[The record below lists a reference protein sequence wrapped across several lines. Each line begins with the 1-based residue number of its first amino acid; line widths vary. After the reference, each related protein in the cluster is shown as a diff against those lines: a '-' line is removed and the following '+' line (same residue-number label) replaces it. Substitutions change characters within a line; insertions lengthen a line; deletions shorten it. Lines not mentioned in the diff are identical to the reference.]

1 MLRKPSSSLVQGSRF
16 SPAATALSAKQHPQ
30 QHFGHLPKHR
40 RAAPLQAAEKPEKLP
55 AGVASDAAQQQQHA
69 AAPQQQQQPAT
80 PQLLQLQSH
89 RQQQQRQR
97 DAASGELAAAQPALQ
112 QQVSQLDATRARYEV
127 PWDIWEFIQVTA
139 AVWVINMAIPFA
151 VLSSAAHVQGF
162 ELSTIPTAEKELLNL
177 LCQVLQLGS
186 TAFIINSSTSKHQPL
201 PKPWFMTEFATI
213 PLFQALATAIA
224 AVGSGVLLAGFMT
237 GHVDGEEEWRHL
249 AGLHQDDVGTLA
261 LVLGALLLAPATE
274 ELYFRGYVLPSLTKW
289 THPGLAVLLTG
300 LLFASAHPADSFL
313 PEALLGCILSGSLLA
328 ADGNLLVPL
337 LAHSMYNAV
346 VLGTEFLL

>member
-1 MLRKPSSSLVQGSRF
+1 M
-16 SPAATALSAKQHPQ
+16 
-30 QHFGHLPKHR
+30 
-40 RAAPLQAAEKPEKLP
+40 
-55 AGVASDAAQQQQHA
+55 
-69 AAPQQQQQPAT
+69 
-80 PQLLQLQSH
+80 
-89 RQQQQRQR
+89 
-97 DAASGELAAAQPALQ
+97 
-112 QQVSQLDATRARYEV
+112 
-127 PWDIWEFIQVTA
+127 
-139 AVWVINMAIPFA
+139 
-151 VLSSAAHVQGF
+151 
-162 ELSTIPTAEKELLNL
+162 LNL
-177 LCQVLQLGS
+177 CCQVLQLGS
-186 TAFIINSSTSKHQPL
+186 TFLIINSSTSKHQPL
-201 PKPWFMTEFATI
+201 PKPWFMAEFATI

-289 THPGLAVLLTG
+289 AHPGLAVLLTG

-313 PEALLGCILSGSLLA
+313 PEALLGVILSGSLLA